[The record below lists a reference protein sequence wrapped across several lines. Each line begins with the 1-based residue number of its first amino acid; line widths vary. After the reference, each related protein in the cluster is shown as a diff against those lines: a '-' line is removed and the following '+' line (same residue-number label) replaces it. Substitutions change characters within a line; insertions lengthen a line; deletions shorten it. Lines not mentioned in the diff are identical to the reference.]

1 MRSIALPSALLIGAC
16 QPLTPCQQVME
27 DDGGERTGIVR
38 IEGIQTVVAQIF
50 GPSGLGRYPDGAPV
64 VVYVHGAWSTNVVPL
79 DEDRSHLN
87 PGLGM
92 IQLYLN
98 LPGGQSGSAHDA
110 PGINDR
116 RGSAARE
123 AVAVAL
129 QYADNALTDTDG
141 CLLSERLHTP
151 LSGQIAL
158 AGYSNGGNLAWST
171 LGDHALD
178 LPEVVGVAT
187 YETPASSQFIVVESG
202 TTENPSPVYVEGACA
217 LEDGG
222 IVCDYDYDGLA
233 FDTDDGVLFID
244 EESDGNYNTKDFTLA
259 GVQHES
265 RWYHSTQARQAAI
278 DQDVTLS
285 GRATPEDTVAFWQER
300 EAPRQMPAA
309 AERFPQLAGIATGS
323 EIDHVLTGA
332 TDHPHVT
339 GMIAAMESA
348 GIHWFR
354 LHPDRVYTTLISR
367 SGEEFPEYPAGE
379 SFAVGQAVDFL
390 PQSPTA
396 HGEDYLTAAI
406 IELLDRAHASEWGAD
421 LEAVLYR

>member
-1 MRSIALPSALLIGAC
+1 
-16 QPLTPCQQVME
+16 
-27 DDGGERTGIVR
+27 
-38 IEGIQTVVAQIF
+38 
-50 GPSGLGRYPDGAPV
+50 V

-98 LPGGQSGSAHDA
+98 LPGGQSGSAYDA

-116 RGSAARE
+116 RGGAARE

-129 QYADNALTDTDG
+129 QYADNARADTDG

-178 LPEVVGVAT
+178 LPDVVGVAT

-217 LEDGG
+217 LEDDG

-233 FDTDDGVLFID
+233 FDSDNGVLFID
-244 EESDGNYNTKDFTLA
+244 EESDGKYNTKDFILA

-265 RWYHSTQARQAAI
+265 RWYHSTPARQAAI

-339 GMIAAMESA
+339 GMVAAMESA

-354 LHPDRVYTTLISR
+354 LHPDRAYTTLISR

-390 PQSPTA
+390 PQSPAA